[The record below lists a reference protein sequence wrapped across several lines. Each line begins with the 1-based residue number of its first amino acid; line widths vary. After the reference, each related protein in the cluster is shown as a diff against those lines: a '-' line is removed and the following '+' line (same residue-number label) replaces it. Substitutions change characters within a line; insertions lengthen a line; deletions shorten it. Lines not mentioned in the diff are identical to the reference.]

1 MKSHARKQRGWYP
14 WSYITSQYRQQTADP
29 LRRILTRGRGERSD
43 WPSSQGLDELSQQ
56 LVHINCRFADQSDDL
71 SGITDDILKLQQVLN
86 AVCESHEKSRV

>member
-1 MKSHARKQRGWYP
+1 MELHNKPVQA
-14 WSYITSQYRQQTADP
+14 ADS
-29 LRRILTRGRGERSD
+29 RSSEAYSDQGTGERSD

>member
-1 MKSHARKQRGWYP
+1 MELHKKPVQA
-14 WSYITSQYRQQTADP
+14 ADSRSP
-29 LRRILTRGRGERSD
+29 EEYSDQGTRERSG

-56 LVHINCRFADQSDDL
+56 LAHINCRFADQSDDL

>member
-1 MKSHARKQRGWYP
+1 MELHNKPVQAADSR
-14 WSYITSQYRQQTADP
+14 SYEAYSDQGT
-29 LRRILTRGRGERSD
+29 GERSGERSG

>member
-1 MKSHARKQRGWYP
+1 MELHNKPVQA
-14 WSYITSQYRQQTADP
+14 ADSGSSE
-29 LRRILTRGRGERSD
+29 TYSDQGTGVRSD